1 MTIHQQTSLTPILI
15 EKGTKPYLSVEKL
28 RHCLQDDDIRNVAL
42 TGPFGSGKSSV
53 VRTLME
59 EDGGEHSFLDI
70 SLATLDIK
78 KKKIGPTTRVE
89 NDDLNKKIEFS
100 ILQQLVYREKGST
113 LRNSRFRRIPHF
125 EGDEVTQIV
134 LVTLLAVLAIAIA
147 FEPTF
152 LKIDTLCKLFNFGDI
167 NVCFDFLAMG
177 YLFWFGWVVLHW
189 LVEKYWGSKFSKLNI
204 INGEIE
210 VKESGSIF
218 NEHLEEIVYFFQAT
232 KYDVVII
239 EDLDRFESPDIFLK
253 LRELNYLLNK
263 SKVTGNRKIVFVY
276 CVKDDLFSDASRT
289 KFFDYIIPVIPV
301 MNPSNAGDLLK
312 GKLEALGYHD
322 IDDDSMMDIA
332 SFINDMRLLLN
343 IVNEYQQYREQ
354 LMGAGT
360 HLSAAK
366 LLAIIVYKNY
376 YPDQFSLMHQEK
388 GRICNCFD
396 KKPEFIK
403 YAKEQKIAQRKDKIT
418 KDYQDKQD
426 SSHLKLKELRTLY
439 VFAYWEKIQDVQF
452 RWLII
457 DGISYTPA
465 QVADNDDLFNKLIS
479 QSTVTYKRHNSQYNY
494 TQEIPFKDIETQLS
508 STSYKQRKK
517 VILDEVGDI
526 DSTLLSIQ
534 REEETVNNYTLQQ
547 LMMQIQIEHT
557 EDFKALGL
565 TPMEHLFLF
574 RGYISEDYY
583 DYISYFY
590 SGFISEND
598 RKLMLEIKLNQK
610 PAYDRQI
617 EHIENFMH
625 KLPGY
630 VYNTDSIL
638 NLQVIDWLAGEI
650 NERKRLEMVV
660 RRMRG
665 SRQNLKVLAAIN
677 SENWQYRDL
686 ISQIF
691 LNNYE
696 GQAWRDFGTVMEP
709 DVKAVLRKVWL
720 RNVTKIGDIQKE
732 WLSENYGFVSGNIDF
747 IGFEK
752 TLALLE
758 GVVVKQLDDE
768 HPGLTEKIICNNA
781 YEINANNLT
790 VIFNHYHATDAPKDH
805 LNYAMIKSIPNEQFQ
820 AYVHADIN
828 QTVKSLSKHGANE
841 PANMM
846 LELTNNDSLEVN
858 TWYEYIAL
866 QSDKIADTAL
876 VKDDRRFTALY
887 KADRV
892 IPVWKNVF
900 AYIERLEVDDTLI
913 KYIERNIEDV
923 EKTEFDF
930 GVNNRKAVFRALVL
944 TNTLPMEL
952 YKRVAAHI
960 PEKIEDADIQYM
972 DELKNDR
979 IDYLLNH
986 GLFTYSDDMRGWMLQ
1001 NPCYADYIMKFRRQM
1016 MRNYEHIVYTAELAL
1031 RIMIQ
1036 RGFSDDERMKFIPL
1050 FPAEEYGKSTEL
1062 AGCVC
1067 ELLTRYELNLDLDQ
1081 VLAIIQNTRN
1091 EKIRV
1096 MYAAY
1101 TIEKNLADAAI
1112 VHDILKALGGKYN
1125 EMNTTLNPLF
1135 DKTEYNEYLIDLL
1148 ERGGYLSS
1156 TDKVKTPGKIRV
1168 YTRKG

>member
-1 MTIHQQTSLTPILI
+1 MTRHQQTSLTPILI

-28 RHCLQDDDIRNVAL
+28 SHCLQDDDIRNVAL

-59 EDGGEHSFLDI
+59 EDGGKHNFLDI

-78 KKKIGPTTRVE
+78 KKKTGPTTCIE

-147 FEPTF
+147 FEPKF
-152 LKIDTLCKLFNFGDI
+152 LKIDTLSKLFNFGDI

-312 GKLEALGYHD
+312 GKLEILGYHD

-376 YPDQFSLMHQEK
+376 YPDQFSLMHHEK

-396 KKPEFIK
+396 KKPDFIK

-418 KDYQDKQD
+418 KDYQDKQN
-426 SSHLKLKELRTLY
+426 SSHLKLKDLRTLY
-439 VFAYWEKIQDVQF
+439 VFNYRERIQDVYF
-452 RWLII
+452 TNFVV
-457 DGISYTPA
+457 DGQPRTLTQIAES
-465 QVADNDDLFNKLIS
+465 DDLFNSLIS
-479 QSTVTYKRHNSQYNY
+479 DDTITYRCSNTSRPLTKV
-494 TQEIPFKDIETQLS
+494 IPFKDVEAQVSPIP
-508 STSYKQRKK
+508 YNQRKK
-517 VILDEVGDI
+517 VVMDEVGEI

-598 RKLMLEIKLNQK
+598 RKLMLEMKLNQK

-665 SRQNLKVLAAIN
+665 PRQNLKVLAAIN
-677 SENWQYRDL
+677 RDNWQYRDL

-691 LNNYE
+691 LKNYE
-696 GQAWRDFGTVMEP
+696 GQAWRDFGTFMES

-720 RNVTKIGDIQKE
+720 RNVTKIGDVQKG

-747 IGFEK
+747 IGFDK
-752 TLALLE
+752 ALALLE
-758 GVVVKQLDDE
+758 GVIVKQLDDI
-768 HPGLTEKIICNNA
+768 HPDLTEKMIENNA
-781 YEINANNLT
+781 YEVNSHNLT
-790 VIFNHYHATDAPKDH
+790 VIFNHYHAAKAKPEE

-820 AYVHADIN
+820 TYVHVDIN

-846 LELTNNDSLEVN
+846 LELTNNDSLGINV
-858 TWYEYIAL
+858 WYEYIAL
-866 QSDKIADTAL
+866 QREKIQNIAL
-876 VKDDRRFTALY
+876 VKDDRRFIALY

-892 IPVWKNVF
+892 VPEWKNVF
-900 AYIERLEVDDTLI
+900 VYIERLEVDDTLI
-913 KYIERNIEDV
+913 KYIERNIEDI

-952 YKRVAAHI
+952 YKRVAVHI
-960 PEKIEDADIQYM
+960 PEKIEDADIQHM
-972 DELKNDR
+972 SDLKDDR
-979 IDYLLNH
+979 IAYLLNH

-1001 NPCYADYIMKFRRQM
+1001 KPYYADYMMKFRRQL
-1016 MRNYEHIVYTAELAL
+1016 MRNYQHIVYTADLAL
-1031 RIMIQ
+1031 RIMAQ
-1036 RGFSDDERMKFIPL
+1036 RGFNDDERMKFIPL
-1050 FPAEEYGKSTEL
+1050 FPAEEYGKSVEL
-1062 AGCVC
+1062 AGSVC
-1067 ELLTRYELNLDLDQ
+1067 ELLTRHELNLDLDQ

-1091 EKIRV
+1091 ERIRV

-1101 TIEKNLADAAI
+1101 TIERNLADATVVRA
-1112 VHDILKALGGKYN
+1112 ILKALGGKYN
-1125 EMNTTLNPLF
+1125 EMNTTGNPQF
-1135 DKTEYNEYLIDLL
+1135 DKTEHNEYLIDLL

>member
-1 MTIHQQTSLTPILI
+1 M
-15 EKGTKPYLSVEKL
+15 
-28 RHCLQDDDIRNVAL
+28 
-42 TGPFGSGKSSV
+42 
-53 VRTLME
+53 
-59 EDGGEHSFLDI
+59 
-70 SLATLDIK
+70 
-78 KKKIGPTTRVE
+78 
-89 NDDLNKKIEFS
+89 
-100 ILQQLVYREKGST
+100 
-113 LRNSRFRRIPHF
+113 
-125 EGDEVTQIV
+125 
-134 LVTLLAVLAIAIA
+134 
-147 FEPTF
+147 
-152 LKIDTLCKLFNFGDI
+152 
-167 NVCFDFLAMG
+167 
-177 YLFWFGWVVLHW
+177 
-189 LVEKYWGSKFSKLNI
+189 
-204 INGEIE
+204 
-210 VKESGSIF
+210 
-218 NEHLEEIVYFFQAT
+218 
-232 KYDVVII
+232 
-239 EDLDRFESPDIFLK
+239 
-253 LRELNYLLNK
+253 
-263 SKVTGNRKIVFVY
+263 FVY

-418 KDYQDKQD
+418 KDFQDKQN
-426 SSHLKLKELRTLY
+426 SSHLKLKDLRTLY
-439 VFAYWEKIQDVQF
+439 VFNYRERIQDVYF
-452 RWLII
+452 TNFVV
-457 DGISYTPA
+457 DGQPRTLTQITES
-465 QVADNDDLFNKLIS
+465 DDLFNSLIS
-479 QSTVTYKRHNSQYNY
+479 DDTVTYRCSNTSRPLTKV
-494 TQEIPFKDIETQLS
+494 IPFKDVEAQVSPIP
-508 STSYKQRKK
+508 YKQREK

-534 REEETVNNYTLQQ
+534 SEEETVNNYTLQQ

-598 RKLMLEIKLNQK
+598 RKLMLEMKLNQK

-650 NERKRLEMVV
+650 NERKRLEAVV

-665 SRQNLKVLAAIN
+665 PRQNLKVLAAIN

-691 LNNYE
+691 LKNYE
-696 GQAWRDFGTVMEP
+696 AQAWRDFGTVMES
-709 DVKAVLRKVWL
+709 DVKDVLRKVWL
-720 RNVTKIGDIQKE
+720 RNVTKIGDVQKE

-747 IGFEK
+747 IGFDK
-752 TLALLE
+752 ALALLE
-758 GVVVKQLDDE
+758 GVIVKQLDDI
-768 HPGLTEKIICNNA
+768 HPDLTEKIICNNA

-790 VIFNHYHATDAPKDH
+790 VIFNHFHPTDAPKDH

-846 LELTNNDSLEVN
+846 LELTNNDSLGINV
-858 TWYEYIAL
+858 WYEYIAL
-866 QSDKIADTAL
+866 QRDKIQNITL
-876 VKDDRRFTALY
+876 VKDDRRFIALY

-892 IPVWKNVF
+892 VPKWENVF
-900 AYIERLEVDDTLI
+900 AYIERQEVDDTLI
-913 KYIERNIEDV
+913 KYIERNIEDI

-952 YKRVAAHI
+952 HKRVAVHI

-972 DELKNDR
+972 GDLKIDR
-979 IDYLLNH
+979 IVYLLNH

-1001 NPCYADYIMKFRRQM
+1001 KTCYADYMMKFRRHL

-1031 RIMIQ
+1031 RIMTQ
-1036 RGFSDDERMKFIPL
+1036 RGLSEDERMKFIPL
-1050 FPAEEYGKSTEL
+1050 YPADEYSKSAEL
-1062 AGCVC
+1062 AGSVC
-1067 ELLTRYELNLDLDQ
+1067 ELLTRHELNLDLDQ

-1096 MYAAY
+1096 KYAAY

-1156 TDKVKTPGKIRV
+1156 KDKVRIPGKIRV
-1168 YTRKG
+1168 YTRKA